1 MNIDSTYILERDKQ
15 DFCSL
20 YSITLFVEILGYKLN
35 IFTIFYRRKGG
46 FSEIE
51 SYKQSCTSNLLIT
64 IFFVL

>member
-1 MNIDSTYILERDKQ
+1 MNIDSTYILERNMQ
-15 DFCSL
+15 YFCSL

-51 SYKQSCTSNLLIT
+51 SYKQS
-64 IFFVL
+64 

>member
-46 FSEIE
+46 FSETE
-51 SYKQSCTSNLLIT
+51 SYKQS
-64 IFFVL
+64 